1 MSLFAL
7 PLIERGK
14 KMNKEIPYKI
24 YLEEHEIPT
33 QWYNVRADMKNKPAP
48 LLNPG
53 TLQPI
58 TLEELE
64 PIFCTELAKQEL
76 DDTTAYFDIPEEI
89 RAFYKMYRP
98 APLVRAYCLE
108 KKLGTP
114 AHIYYKFEGN
124 NTSGSH
130 KLNSAIAQA
139 YYAKEQGLKGMTTE
153 TGAGQWGTAL
163 SMASSYFGLDCQV
176 YMVKVSYE
184 QKPFRREV
192 MRTYGAQ
199 VTPSPSMNTE
209 VGRKI
214 NAEFP
219 GTTGSLG
226 CAISEAVEA
235 ATTQEGYRYVL
246 GSVLSQVLLH
256 QSIIGLETKAALD
269 KYGIKADTI
278 IGCAGGGSNLGG
290 LISPFAGEMV
300 RGEAEYDIIA
310 VEPASCPSLTR
321 GKYVYDFCDTGKV
334 CPLSKMYTLGS
345 GFIPSA
351 NHAGGLRY
359 HGMSSVVSQLYD
371 DHYLRAVSVE
381 QTEVFKA
388 AELFARV
395 EGILPAPESSHAI
408 KVAIDE
414 ALKCKETGE
423 AKNIVFGLTGTGY
436 FDMVAYQKYNDGEMN
451 DYIPTDEE
459 LKRGFDGLPKVD

>member
-1 MSLFAL
+1 MSRLVN
-7 PLIERGK
+7 K
-14 KMNKEIPYKI
+14 KNENIPYKI
-24 YLEEHEIPT
+24 YLDENEMPT
-33 QWYNVRADMKNKPAP
+33 QYYNVRADMKKKPSP

-53 TLQPI
+53 TLEPMKFEDLQPVFCD
-58 TLEELE
+58 ELV
-64 PIFCTELAKQEL
+64 KQEL

-89 RAFYKMYRP
+89 RDFYKMYRP
-98 APLVRAYCLE
+98 SPLVRAYCLE
-108 KKLGTP
+108 EKLQTP
-114 AHIYYKFEGN
+114 AKIYYKFEGN

-139 YYAKEQGLKGMTTE
+139 YYAKMQGLKGVTTE

-163 SMASSYFGLDCQV
+163 SMACSYFDLDCKV

-192 MRTYGAQ
+192 MRTYGAS
-199 VTPSPSMNTE
+199 VTPSPSMDTE
-209 VGRKI
+209 IGKKI
-214 NAEFP
+214 LAEHP

-226 CAISEAVEA
+226 CAISEAVEV
-235 ATTQEGYRYVL
+235 ATSNPGYRYVL
-246 GSVLSQVLLH
+246 GSVLNQVLLH

-269 KYGIKADTI
+269 KYGITPDII

-290 LISPFAGEMV
+290 LISPFMGEKL
-300 RGEAEYDIIA
+300 RGEKDYKFIA

-334 CPLSKMYTLGS
+334 TPLAKMYTLGS

-359 HGMSSVVSQLYD
+359 HGMSSILSELYD
-371 DHYLRAVSVE
+371 QGLMEARSVE

-388 AELFARV
+388 AEEFARV

-423 AKNIVFGLTGTGY
+423 EKTIVFGLTGTGY
-436 FDMVAYQKYNDGEMN
+436 FDMLAYEQFHDGKMS
-451 DYIPTDEE
+451 DYIPTDED
-459 LKRGFDGLPKVD
+459 LKPGFEGVPKFPGNEI

>member
-1 MSLFAL
+1 MTAS
-7 PLIERGK
+7 
-14 KMNKEIPYKI
+14 KEIPYKI
-24 YLEEHEIPT
+24 YLEESELPK

-53 TLQPI
+53 TLQPM
-58 TLEELE
+58 TAEELSTV
-64 PIFCTELAKQEL
+64 FCEELVKQEL
-76 DDTTAYFDIPEEI
+76 DDTTAYFDIPQEI
-89 RAFYKMYRP
+89 QDFYKMYRP

-108 KKLGTP
+108 KALDTP

-139 YYAKEQGLKGMTTE
+139 YYAKKQGLKGVTTE

-163 SMASSYFGLDCQV
+163 SMACAYLGLDCKV
-176 YMVKVSYE
+176 YMVKCSYE

-199 VTPSPSMNTE
+199 VTPSPSDTTE

-214 NAEFP
+214 LAEFP

-235 ATTQEGYRYVL
+235 ATSQEGYRYVL
-246 GSVLSQVLLH
+246 GSVLTQVLLH
-256 QSIIGLETKAALD
+256 QSIIGLETKTAMD
-269 KYGIKADTI
+269 KYGIKPDVI

-290 LISPFAGEMV
+290 LISPFMGEKL
-300 RGEAEYDIIA
+300 RGEADYQFIA

-321 GKYVYDFCDTGKV
+321 GKFAYDFCDTGKV
-334 CPLSKMYTLGS
+334 CPLAKMYTLGS

-359 HGMSSVVSQLYD
+359 HGMSSVLSQLYHD
-371 DHYLRAVSVE
+371 GLMEAVSVE
-381 QTEVFKA
+381 QTSVFAA
-388 AELFARV
+388 AEKFARI

-408 KVAIDE
+408 KVAMDE
-414 ALKCKETGE
+414 ALKCKETGV
-423 AKNIVFGLTGTGY
+423 AKTILFGLTGTGY
-436 FDMVAYQKYNDGEMN
+436 FDMVAYEKYNNGEMT
-451 DYIPTDEE
+451 DYIPTDEDLE
-459 LKRGFDGLPKVD
+459 KGFAGLPKVE

>member
-1 MSLFAL
+1 MSD
-7 PLIERGK
+7 K
-14 KMNKEIPYKI
+14 IPYKI
-24 YLEEHEIPT
+24 YLEESEMPR

-48 LLNPG
+48 ILNPA
-53 TLQPI
+53 TMKPI
-58 TLEELE
+58 TVEELT
-64 PIFCTELAKQEL
+64 PIFCEELAKQEL
-76 DDTTAYFDIPEEI
+76 DDTTPYFDIPQEI
-89 RAFYKMYRP
+89 HDFYKMYRP
-98 APLVRAYCLE
+98 SPLTRAYCLE

-139 YYAKEQGLKGMTTE
+139 YYAKEQGLRGVTTE

-163 SMASSYFGLDCQV
+163 SMACSYFDLDCQV

-192 MRTYGAQ
+192 MRTYGAK
-199 VTPSPSMNTE
+199 VTPSPSMLTD

-214 NAEFP
+214 NEAFP
-219 GTTGSLG
+219 GTSGSLG

-235 ATTQEGYRYVL
+235 ATAQEGYRYVL

-256 QSIIGLETKAALD
+256 QTIIGLETKSALD

-290 LISPFAGEMV
+290 LISPFVGEML
-300 RGEAEYDIIA
+300 RGEADYEVIA

-321 GKYVYDFCDTGKV
+321 GVYAYDYCDTGKI
-334 CPLSKMYTLGS
+334 CPLAKMYTLGS

-359 HGMSSVVSQLYD
+359 HGMSSIVSQLYD
-371 DHYLRAVSVE
+371 DKIISARSVE
-381 QTEVFKA
+381 QTAVFQA
-388 AELFARV
+388 AQMFARV

-408 KVAIDE
+408 RVAIDE

-423 AKNIVFGLTGTGY
+423 EKNIVFGLTGTGY
-436 FDMVAYQKYNDGEMN
+436 FDMVAYQRFNDGEMA
-451 DYIPTDEE
+451 DYVPTDEE
-459 LKRGFDGLPKVD
+459 LAKSFAALPKVDL

>member
-1 MSLFAL
+1 M
-7 PLIERGK
+7 K
-14 KMNKEIPYKI
+14 KEIPYKI
-24 YLEEHEIPT
+24 YLEENEMPK
-33 QWYNVRADMKNKPAP
+33 QWYNVRADMKKKPAP
-48 LLNPG
+48 ILNPE
-53 TLQPI
+53 
-58 TLEELE
+58 TLEPVTVAELSN
-64 PIFCTELAKQEL
+64 IFCEELAKQEL

-89 RAFYKMYRP
+89 RNFYRMYRP
-98 APLVRAYCLE
+98 SPLVRAYCLE
-108 KKLGTP
+108 KKLQTP

-139 YYAKEQGLKGMTTE
+139 YYAKQQGLKGVTTE

-163 SMASSYFGLDCQV
+163 SMACSYFDLDCQV
-176 YMVKVSYE
+176 YMVKCSYE

-199 VTPSPSMNTE
+199 VTPSPSMNT
-209 VGRKI
+209 VIGRKI
-214 NAEFP
+214 NEEFP

-235 ATTQEGYRYVL
+235 ATNQEGYRYVL
-246 GSVLSQVLLH
+246 GSVLTQVLLH
-256 QSIIGLETKAALD
+256 QSIIGLETKTALD
-269 KYGIKADTI
+269 KYGITPDII

-290 LISPFAGEMV
+290 LISPFMGEKL
-300 RGEAEYDIIA
+300 RGEKDYRFIA
-310 VEPASCPSLTR
+310 VEPASCPSFTR
-321 GKYVYDFCDTGKV
+321 GKFAYDFCDTGMV

-359 HGMSSVVSQLYD
+359 HGMSSTLSQLYHD
-371 DHYLRAVSVE
+371 GLMEATSVE
-381 QTEVFKA
+381 QTSVFEA
-388 AELFARV
+388 AQKFARV

-408 KVAIDE
+408 RVAVDE

-423 AKNIVFGLTGTGY
+423 EKTILFGLTGTGY
-436 FDMVAYQKYNDGEMN
+436 FDMLAYEKFNDGVMS

-459 LKRGFDGLPKVD
+459 LQAGFDGIPKFPGNEF

>member
-1 MSLFAL
+1 MSD
-7 PLIERGK
+7 K
-14 KMNKEIPYKI
+14 IPYKI
-24 YLEEHEIPT
+24 YLEESEMPR

-48 LLNPG
+48 ILNPA
-53 TLQPI
+53 TMKPI
-58 TLEELE
+58 TVEELT
-64 PIFCTELAKQEL
+64 PIFCEELAKQEL
-76 DDTTAYFDIPEEI
+76 DDTTPYFDIPQEI
-89 RAFYKMYRP
+89 RDFYKMYRP
-98 APLVRAYCLE
+98 SPLTRAYCLE

-139 YYAKEQGLKGMTTE
+139 YYAKEQGLRGVTTE

-163 SMASSYFGLDCQV
+163 SMACSYFDLDCQV

-192 MRTYGAQ
+192 MRTYGAK
-199 VTPSPSMNTE
+199 VTPSPSMLTD

-214 NAEFP
+214 NEAFP
-219 GTTGSLG
+219 GTSGSLG

-235 ATTQEGYRYVL
+235 ATAQEGYRYVL

-256 QSIIGLETKAALD
+256 QTIIGLETKSALD
-269 KYGIKADTI
+269 KYGIKADMI

-290 LISPFAGEMV
+290 LISPFVGEML
-300 RGEAEYDIIA
+300 RGEADYEVIA
-310 VEPASCPSLTR
+310 VESASCPSLTR
-321 GKYVYDFCDTGKV
+321 GVYAYDYCDTGKI
-334 CPLSKMYTLGS
+334 CPLAKMYTLGS

-359 HGMSSVVSQLYD
+359 HGMSSIVSQLYD
-371 DHYLRAVSVE
+371 DKIISARSVE
-381 QTEVFKA
+381 QTAVFQA
-388 AELFARV
+388 AQMFARV

-408 KVAIDE
+408 RVAIDE

-423 AKNIVFGLTGTGY
+423 EKNIVFGLTGTGY
-436 FDMVAYQKYNDGEMN
+436 FDMVAYQRFNDGEMT
-451 DYIPTDEE
+451 DYVPTDEE
-459 LKRGFDGLPKVD
+459 LAKSFAALPKVDR